1 MVCVQSGMLIN
12 SESSFGALIEDKAQ
26 LSTHNNEE
34 HKMKR
39 VATLIAWVVVAMAGC
54 TTGNPAKT
62 HPPTVDQM
70 IVIAEKMVD
79 MMITDGQ
86 FLNRSY
92 PRVKK
97 LANERGE
104 SLPTITVERFKADCH
119 KKLMVTDYALTP
131 VRDSLKVALRK
142 TDMFF
147 VEDEESSTMDYGLS
161 GELISSDDGR
171 QFFLRLRLYDYG
183 DGCKEIWNEFKRV
196 EVE

>member
-1 MVCVQSGMLIN
+1 MLIN
-12 SESSFGALIEDKAQ
+12 SDSSFGALIEDKAR
-26 LSTHNNEE
+26 LSTHKNEE
-34 HKMKR
+34 HRMKR
-39 VATLIAWVVVAMAGC
+39 IATLIAWVVVATGC

-70 IVIAEKMVD
+70 IVIGEKMLR
-79 MMITDGQ
+79 MMITDRQ

-92 PRVKK
+92 PRVKR

-104 SLPTITVERFKADCH
+104 DLPTITVERFKADCRPE
-119 KKLMVTDYALTP
+119 LGVTDYALPP
-131 VRDSLKVALRK
+131 VRDGIKVALRK

-147 VEDEESSTMDYGLS
+147 VEDEGSSTMDYGLS

-183 DGCKEIWNEFKRV
+183 DDCKEIWNEFKRV

>member
-1 MVCVQSGMLIN
+1 MLIN
-12 SESSFGALIEDKAQ
+12 SESSFGALIEDKAL

-39 VATLIAWVVVAMAGC
+39 VATLIACVVVATGC

-62 HPPTVDQM
+62 HPPTIDQM

-79 MMITDGQ
+79 MMLTDGQ

-92 PRVKK
+92 HRVKK

-147 VEDEESSTMDYGLS
+147 VEDEGSSTVDYGLS

-171 QFFLRLRLYDYG
+171 QCFLRLRLYDY
-183 DGCKEIWNEFKRV
+183 DDDCKEIWNEFKRV
-196 EVE
+196 EIE